1 MIDDQAAT
9 NTSQRTNGYRF
20 SVRFFREKPFGY
32 QLREKLYYEC
42 LPPNRT
48 TLTARQTDNRQL
60 FNSAGFSRL
69 LVIWGITLI
78 AGLICLGVT
87 LLLIERSK
95 RVMLPIA
102 PPLLP
107 TAANP
112 SDTPPE
118 PQEVNLFLLDATTLT
133 LVPIKT
139 ERRLHRELTPRLSQ
153 VVRVLIQETPPNF
166 RNTIPR
172 GTELNEVYIDSQQ
185 TAYLDFSSHLT
196 DGHIGGTT
204 AEFLTVTAILKTVFD
219 AFPDDIKQ
227 VQILIDGEAV
237 KTIAGHL
244 NLSQPLR
251 LHE

>member
-1 MIDDQAAT
+1 MIDNQAAT
-9 NTSQRTNGYRF
+9 NTSQRTKIAKYH
-20 SVRFFREKPFGY
+20 
-32 QLREKLYYEC
+32 
-42 LPPNRT
+42 NR
-48 TLTARQTDNRQL
+48 
-60 FNSAGFSRL
+60 AGFSRL
-69 LVIWGITLI
+69 LVIWGITVI
-78 AGLICLGVT
+78 ALLLCLGVT

-95 RVMLPIA
+95 QVVMPVA

-118 PQEVNLFLLDATTLT
+118 PQSVNLFLLDATTLT
-133 LVPIKT
+133 LVPIKI

-153 VVRVLIQETPPNF
+153 VIRALIQETPPNF

-172 GTELNEVYIDSQQ
+172 GTELNEAYIDSQQ

-204 AEFLTVTAILKTVFD
+204 AEFLTVTSILKTVFD

-227 VQILIDGEAV
+227 VQILIDGEEV

-251 LHE
+251 LSE

>member
-1 MIDDQAAT
+1 MIDNQAAT
-9 NTSQRTNGYRF
+9 NTSQRTKMAKYLIPMIRIGRLQN
-20 SVRFFREKPFGY
+20 
-32 QLREKLYYEC
+32 
-42 LPPNRT
+42 N
-48 TLTARQTDNRQL
+48 N
-60 FNSAGFSRL
+60 AGFSRL
-69 LVIWGITLI
+69 LVIWGITFI
-78 AGLICLGVT
+78 ALLICLGVT
-87 LLLIERSK
+87 LFLIERSK
-95 RVMLPIA
+95 QVVMPVA

-118 PQEVNLFLLDATTLT
+118 PQEVNLFLLDTTALT

-139 ERRLHRELTPRLSQ
+139 ERRLHRELRPRLSQ
-153 VVRVLIQETPPNF
+153 VVRALIQETPPNF

-185 TAYLDFSSHLT
+185 TAYLDFSSHLS

-227 VQILIDGEAV
+227 VQILIDGEEV

-251 LHE
+251 LPQ

>member
-1 MIDDQAAT
+1 MPA
-9 NTSQRTNGYRF
+9 
-20 SVRFFREKPFGY
+20 
-32 QLREKLYYEC
+32 
-42 LPPNRT
+42 
-48 TLTARQTDNRQL
+48 
-60 FNSAGFSRL
+60 
-69 LVIWGITLI
+69 
-78 AGLICLGVT
+78 
-87 LLLIERSK
+87 
-95 RVMLPIA
+95 A
-102 PPLLP
+102 PPMLP

-133 LVPIKT
+133 LVPIKI
-139 ERRLHRELTPRLSQ
+139 ERRLHRELTPRLNQ
-153 VVRVLIQETPPNF
+153 VVRALIQETPPNF

-227 VQILIDGEAV
+227 VQILIDGKEV

-244 NLSQPLR
+244 NISRPLR
-251 LHE
+251 LP

>member
-1 MIDDQAAT
+1 MIDDPAAT
-9 NTSQRTNGYRF
+9 HTSQRTKMAKYH
-20 SVRFFREKPFGY
+20 
-32 QLREKLYYEC
+32 
-42 LPPNRT
+42 
-48 TLTARQTDNRQL
+48 
-60 FNSAGFSRL
+60 NSAGFSRL

-78 AGLICLGVT
+78 ALLICLGVT

-95 RVMLPIA
+95 QVMMPIA

-118 PQEVNLFLLDATTLT
+118 PQDVNLFLLDATALT

-139 ERRLHRELTPRLSQ
+139 ERRLHRELAPRLSQ
-153 VVRVLIQETPPNF
+153 VVRALIQETPPNF

-227 VQILIDGEAV
+227 VQILIDGEEV

-251 LHE
+251 LSQ

>member
-1 MIDDQAAT
+1 MIDNQAAT
-9 NTSQRTNGYRF
+9 NTSRKTNGYRF
-20 SVRFFREKPFGY
+20 SVRFFGEKPFGC
-32 QLREKLYYEC
+32 QLKEKLYYQR
-42 LPPNRT
+42 LP
-48 TLTARQTDNRQL
+48 LHRQPITDNQQL

-69 LVIWGITLI
+69 LVIWGITLV
-78 AGLICLGVT
+78 AVLICLGVT
-87 LLLIERSK
+87 LFLIERSK
-95 RVMLPIA
+95 QIVMPVA

-133 LVPIKT
+133 LVPIKI
-139 ERRLHRELTPRLSQ
+139 ERRLHRELTLRLSQ
-153 VVRVLIQETPPNF
+153 VVRALIQETPPNF

-185 TAYLDFSSHLT
+185 IAYLDFSSHLT

-244 NLSQPLR
+244 NLSQPLH
-251 LHE
+251 LSE

>member
-9 NTSQRTNGYRF
+9 NTSQRT
-20 SVRFFREKPFGY
+20 KMA
-32 QLREKLYYEC
+32 KLH
-42 LPPNRT
+42 
-48 TLTARQTDNRQL
+48 
-60 FNSAGFSRL
+60 NSAGFSRL

-95 RVMLPIA
+95 QVIIPVA
-102 PPLLP
+102 PPLIP

-112 SDTPPE
+112 VDTPPE
-118 PQEVNLFLLDATTLT
+118 PQEVNLFLLDTTALT

-139 ERRLHRELTPRLSQ
+139 ERRLHRELRPRLSQ
-153 VVRVLIQETPPNF
+153 VVRTLIQETPPNF

-185 TAYLDFSSHLT
+185 TAYLDFSNHLT

-227 VQILIDGEAV
+227 VQILINGEEV

-251 LHE
+251 LPQ

>member
-1 MIDDQAAT
+1 MTDNQAAT
-9 NTSQRTNGYRF
+9 HTSQKTNGYRF
-20 SVRFFREKPFGY
+20 SVRFFAEKLFGY
-32 QLREKLYYEC
+32 QLSEKLYYER
-42 LPPNRT
+42 LPLNRQPT
-48 TLTARQTDNRQL
+48 TDNRQL

-69 LVIWGITLI
+69 LVIWGITLVVI
-78 AGLICLGVT
+78 LICLGVT

-95 RVMLPIA
+95 QVVMPVA
-102 PPLLP
+102 PPILP

-118 PQEVNLFLLDATTLT
+118 PQDVNLFLLDAATLT
-133 LVPIKT
+133 LVPIKI
-139 ERRLHRELTPRLSQ
+139 ERRLHRELTRRLRQ
-153 VVRVLIQETPPNF
+153 VVRALIQETPPNF

-185 TAYLDFSSHLT
+185 IAYLDFSSHLI

-227 VQILIDGEAV
+227 VQILIDGKAV

-244 NLSQPLR
+244 DLSQPLR
-251 LHE
+251 LPE

>member
-32 QLREKLYYEC
+32 QLREKLYYER
-42 LPPNRT
+42 LPLNRT

-78 AGLICLGVT
+78 AVLICLGVT

-153 VVRVLIQETPPNF
+153 VVRALIQETPPNF

>member
-1 MIDDQAAT
+1 MINNQAAK
-9 NTSQRTNGYRF
+9 NTSQSTKMAKHLLKHPIPIIRVGRLEN
-20 SVRFFREKPFGY
+20 
-32 QLREKLYYEC
+32 
-42 LPPNRT
+42 N
-48 TLTARQTDNRQL
+48 N
-60 FNSAGFSRL
+60 AGFSRL

-78 AGLICLGVT
+78 AVLLCLGVT

-95 RVMLPIA
+95 QAVMPVA

-118 PQEVNLFLLDATTLT
+118 PQEVNLFLLDTTTLT
-133 LVPIKT
+133 LVPIKI
-139 ERRLHRELTPRLSQ
+139 ERRLHRELRPRLSQ
-153 VVRVLIQETPPNF
+153 VVSALIQETPPNF

-185 TAYLDFSSHLT
+185 TAYLDFSSHLS

-227 VQILIDGEAV
+227 VQILIDGEEV

-251 LHE
+251 LPQ

>member
-1 MIDDQAAT
+1 MAKH
-9 NTSQRTNGYRF
+9 Y
-20 SVRFFREKPFGY
+20 
-32 QLREKLYYEC
+32 
-42 LPPNRT
+42 
-48 TLTARQTDNRQL
+48 
-60 FNSAGFSRL
+60 NSAGFSRL
-69 LVIWGITLI
+69 LIIWGITLI
-78 AGLICLGVT
+78 AVLIGLGVT

-95 RVMLPIA
+95 QVVIPVA

-112 SDTPPE
+112 SDAPPE
-118 PQEVNLFLLDATTLT
+118 PQDVNLFLLDANTFT
-133 LVPIKT
+133 LVPIKI

-153 VVRVLIQETPPNF
+153 VIKALLEETPPNF

-185 TAYLDFSSHLT
+185 TAYLDFSSHLS

-227 VQILIDGEAV
+227 VQILIDGEEV

-244 NLSQPLR
+244 NLSQPLH
-251 LHE
+251 LPH